1 MPNANIT
8 TPLLFTMAPNAS
20 RQEVGIISKDS
31 QQRHITHQNYHFDT
45 TTMTASV
52 PIATAS
58 PI

>member
-1 MPNANIT
+1 
-8 TPLLFTMAPNAS
+8 MAPNAS